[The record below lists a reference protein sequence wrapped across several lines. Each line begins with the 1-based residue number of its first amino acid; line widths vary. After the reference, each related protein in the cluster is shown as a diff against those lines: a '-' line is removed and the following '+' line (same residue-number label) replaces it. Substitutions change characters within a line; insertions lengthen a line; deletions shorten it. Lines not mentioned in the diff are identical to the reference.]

1 MELFFYTIEY
11 VAIAIS
17 GIFIIRRYY
26 SVLFILLKNVIFWLF
41 IPAHIRRVIEIGQII
56 YQVSKDFGLLNG
68 DLSKADHLAAV
79 VGAGIQSLPPVAA
92 QEVRVRINDNNG
104 ILKGVTIAVDDKR
117 NVASVLNIGGL
128 KITGGWNPLNGD
140 VIGGVGVNF

>member
-1 MELFFYTIEY
+1 MELFFSIIEY
-11 VAIAIS
+11 GAVAIGA
-17 GIFIIRRYY
+17 IFIIRRYY
-26 SVLFILLKNVIFWLF
+26 RVLFVLLKNVVFWLL

-56 YQVSKDFGLLNG
+56 YQVSKDFGILKG

-79 VGAGIQSLPPVAA
+79 VGAGVQSLPPVAA
-92 QEVRVRINDNNG
+92 QEVQSRINENNG
-104 ILKGVTIAVDDKR
+104 ILRGVTVAIDDKK

-140 VIGGVGVNF
+140 VSGGVGINF